1 MAGVEPASERFDP
14 RIYYERSR
22 FIDLASQGRKRQNPV
37 EAIRSDPKAL
47 FCSASRRR
55 GQHSGFVTPNP
66 AIGRRSDVGG
76 RDLKRSVAAEPRSL
90 RQRAEEQR
98 RKCDCW
104 HLIFCA
110 DFTRSAPLGSQ
121 SGTSLPRRDRN
132 IPEYKSGE
140 WRVKSGVGILHFRL
154 VRLSPLYYTKKWG
167 VTSEVWSI

>member
-104 HLIFCA
+104 HLIVCA

-132 IPEYKSGE
+132 IPRKDSDQRTET
-140 WRVKSGVGILHFRL
+140 R
-154 VRLSPLYYTKKWG
+154 
-167 VTSEVWSI
+167 

>member
-1 MAGVEPASERFDP
+1 MVEMAGVEPASERFDP

-104 HLIFCA
+104 HLIVCA

-132 IPEYKSGE
+132 IPEYKAINS
-140 WRVKSGVGILHFRL
+140 H
-154 VRLSPLYYTKKWG
+154 
-167 VTSEVWSI
+167 